1 MNFKD
6 VDKRIKD
13 NEEQFVNTLFLIK
26 VTLFGTINSLSS
38 FKLLKQYDSI
48 SFNAD
53 GNWTC
58 NKEEQLLKALDYLWE
73 FSEYSP
79 YKKNLMIVED
89 WIWEQRRKN
98 I

>member
-1 MNFKD
+1 MSEIMLVDRKD
-6 VDKRIKD
+6 FDELEKVAKHLEKMVNNALSNLGNLDAPTLEELKIKPQK
-13 NEEQFVNTLFLIK
+13 EKE
-26 VTLFGTINSLSS
+26 
-38 FKLLKQYDSI
+38 KLK
-48 SFNAD
+48 
-53 GNWTC
+53 
-58 NKEEQLLKALDYLWE
+58 KEEQLLKALDYLWE